1 MQDQNDNSVVEPT
14 QVPEPQDVPLEQPVA
29 EGQDAPQEPE
39 QEQQVETLVEQT
51 VEPSQ
56 QTPAYDPADID
67 ISQYAP
73 QQVQQ
78 VQPDE
83 DGYIDPQAYRQS
95 ILQEVKQTLAFEKQE
110 AKAWEA
116 IENKYSD
123 IKDDRELRD
132 LVEAQRLADVARGG
146 TGNLSKIA
154 DQVMGKITSYQQKG
168 KVQAQVSETV
178 QKSAGLQTATANKV
192 DSSKDGDLIERMSRG
207 DEAAQHE
214 LISSWIADGKIQ

>member
-1 MQDQNDNSVVEPT
+1 MQDQNDNPVVEPT
-14 QVPEPQDVPLEQPVA
+14 QVPEPQDAPIEQPIA

-39 QEQQVETLVEQT
+39 QGQQVETPVEQP

-56 QTPAYDPADID
+56 PVQEYDPADID
-67 ISQYAP
+67 ISQYTNR
-73 QQVQQ
+73 QVQQ
-78 VQPDE
+78 VEPDE
-83 DGYIDPQAYRQS
+83 DGFINPEAYRQS
-95 ILQEVKQTLAFEKQE
+95 ILEEVRSELAFKEQE
-110 AKAWEA
+110 AKAWA
-116 IENKYSD
+116 SIENRHPE
-123 IKDDRELRD
+123 IKEDRELRD

-154 DQVMGKITSYQQKG
+154 DKVMTKLTSYQQKG

-214 LISSWIADGKIQ
+214 LISSWIADGKI

>member
-1 MQDQNDNSVVEPT
+1 MQDQNDNPVVEPT
-14 QVPEPQDVPLEQPVA
+14 QVPEPQDVPLEQPAA

-39 QEQQVETLVEQT
+39 REQQVETPVEQT

-56 QTPAYDPADID
+56 QTQAYDPADID

>member
-1 MQDQNDNSVVEPT
+1 MQDQNDNPVVEPT
-14 QVPEPQDVPLEQPVA
+14 QVPEPQDAPIEQPIA

-39 QEQQVETLVEQT
+39 QEQQVETPVEQP

-56 QTPAYDPADID
+56 PVQEYDPADID
-67 ISQYAP
+67 ISQYTNR
-73 QQVQQ
+73 QVQQ
-78 VQPDE
+78 VEPDE
-83 DGYIDPQAYRQS
+83 DGFINPEAYRQS
-95 ILQEVKQTLAFEKQE
+95 ILEEVRSELAFKEQE
-110 AKAWEA
+110 AKAWA
-116 IENKYSD
+116 SIENRHPE
-123 IKDDRELRD
+123 IKEDRELRD

-154 DQVMGKITSYQQKG
+154 DKVMGKLTSYQQKG

-214 LISSWIADGKIQ
+214 LISSWIADGKI